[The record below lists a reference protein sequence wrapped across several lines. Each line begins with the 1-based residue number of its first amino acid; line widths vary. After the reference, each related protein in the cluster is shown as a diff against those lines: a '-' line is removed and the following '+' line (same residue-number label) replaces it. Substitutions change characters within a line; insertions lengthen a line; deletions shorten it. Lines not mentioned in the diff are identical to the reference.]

1 MRYMR
6 QLITH
11 QTTTFSS
18 IPLTQR
24 SEPNSSKGIFEKA
37 PLLIDL
43 IPKMMQGIGF
53 FLLLF
58 SSLHLSSPSALAYIV
73 VGGGV
78 GVWING
84 RGTTPTSS
92 SSSSSTQTP
101 PDPQNPSPMA
111 TEFAAL
117 QAWKQAITEDP
128 VVAGIDLNGANLGG
142 YLVRELSL
150 LTHLNFIHLNS
161 NRFQGTVPESFKDLQ
176 YLTELDLSS
185 NLLAGPSPPRP
196 SSSRAHLPRPPV
208 QQLLRGAPEALFQK
222 QLDAIFL
229 NNNQFEGQIPASL
242 WASPASVIT
251 LANNNLTG
259 PIPASFG
266 YSSGIRELLFLN
278 NTLTGCIPEGVGF
291 LAEVEV
297 LDLSFNSLGG
307 DIPSTLSCLSGIEVL
322 NVAHNGLTGELPDIL
337 CELRSLANLSVSFN
351 FFSGFGADCTREL
364 LIRNVGFDFAGN
376 CIPGRGM
383 QRPPPEC
390 PGSGPGAGLSCLR
403 TRPAGCGGTGL
414 RVGVGIP
421 GIPFTLST
429 TLPIPVP

>member
-6 QLITH
+6 QLSTH

-24 SEPNSSKGIFEKA
+24 SEPKSSKGIFEKAA

-58 SSLHLSSPSALAYIV
+58 SSLHLSSPSALAYI
-73 VGGGV
+73 G
-78 GVWING
+78 NPLKNP
-84 RGTTPTSS
+84 PTSPQRRRGHRS
-92 SSSSSTQTP
+92 ERGEPRGLLGKRALP
-101 PDPQNPSPMA
+101 PHPPQLHPPQLQQVPRNGPGELQRSAVLDGAGPEQQPPRRALPRADPPHPG
-111 TEFAAL
+111 L
-117 QAWKQAITEDP
+117 I
-128 VVAGIDLNGANLGG
+128 
-142 YLVRELSL
+142 Y
-150 LTHLNFIHLNS
+150 
-161 NRFQGTVPESFKDLQ
+161 
-176 YLTELDLSS
+176 LDLRFNSFS
-185 NLLAGPSPPRP
+185 GEL
-196 SSSRAHLPRPPV
+196 
-208 QQLLRGAPEALFQK
+208 PEALFQK

-278 NTLTGCIPEGVGF
+278 NRLTGCIPEGVGF

-403 TRPAGCGGTGL
+403 TRPAGCGGSGL